1 MSKNHT
7 LEGFGSMSEAEYRIR
22 PLEREDREWVAHFL
36 DEHWGST
43 QIVSRGRALYGHL
56 LAGLVAE
63 RLAPLQ
69 PDDITPDDDDATEES
84 PAVHMEKI
92 GLLTYHLEG
101 DACEIVTLNSLIEG
115 KGIATALVEELKGA
129 AKDSKIKRLWCI
141 TTNDNLDALRF
152 WQKRDF
158 VLVKVYR
165 NAIEEARRLKPQI
178 PITGKDG
185 ILIRDEIE
193 LEFNV

>member
-1 MSKNHT
+1 
-7 LEGFGSMSEAEYRIR
+7 MSETDYRIR

-36 DEHWGST
+36 DERWGST

-56 LAGLVAE
+56 LAGFVAE
-63 RLAPLQ
+63 RIVVPDAQDAPS
-69 PDDITPDDDDATEES
+69 DDDATEEN

-92 GLLTYHLEG
+92 GLLTYHVEG
-101 DACEIVTLNSLIEG
+101 DACEIVTLDCIEEG
-115 KGIATALVEELKGA
+115 KGIGTALLDELKSA
-129 AKDSKIKRLWCI
+129 AKESKIKRLWCI
-141 TTNDNLDALRF
+141 TTNDNLIALKF

-158 VLVKVYR
+158 VLVKVHR

-178 PITGKDG
+178 PITGKHG

-193 LEFNV
+193 LEYIV